1 MSHTKGLNMAESQT
15 IAKVADRMVATLK
28 ALVRTRVTTGLITVL
43 PIIVTLWV
51 LRFVFRLMR
60 DASLWL
66 VEYILLS
73 SWGSNIL
80 ESWGIGP
87 ADLTQKG
94 FAAYPAFF
102 QWTISIF
109 SVLVTISLLYILGFI
124 TANIVGRRAINLTE
138 QIVDRVPLVKTI
150 YRSCKQ
156 IVGAFG
162 SAQQSSFQSV
172 ALVPFPNDKMR
183 AVAFV
188 TSKFTDSTT
197 GTELATVF
205 IPSTPNPTTGFLQV
219 LKQDDLTEVDWTVEQ
234 AITTIMSVGMIRSE
248 SISIAGKDKP

>member
-1 MSHTKGLNMAESQT
+1 
-15 IAKVADRMVATLK
+15 
-28 ALVRTRVTTGLITVL
+28 
-43 PIIVTLWV
+43 
-51 LRFVFRLMR
+51 
-60 DASLWL
+60 
-66 VEYILLS
+66 
-73 SWGSNIL
+73 
-80 ESWGIGP
+80 
-87 ADLTQKG
+87 
-94 FAAYPAFF
+94 
-102 QWTISIF
+102 
-109 SVLVTISLLYILGFI
+109 
-124 TANIVGRRAINLTE
+124 
-138 QIVDRVPLVKTI
+138 LVKTI

-162 SAQQSSFQSV
+162 SAQQSGFQSV

-197 GTELATVF
+197 GTELATVY

-219 LKQDDLTEVDWTVEQ
+219 LKQGDLTEVDWTVEQ